1 MKTPLAAI
9 AVIAALLAPIMTPS
23 EASAWVCRADGFGAQ
38 GYGRS
43 FSVAQA
49 RLIALRECQFRS
61 LLRACALISC
71 RP

>member
-1 MKTPLAAI
+1 MRSLLAMA
-9 AVIAALLAPIMTPS
+9 AVVAALLSLTPS

-43 FSVAQA
+43 PNVGYAK
-49 RLIALRECQFRS
+49 LIALRECQFRS
-61 LLRACALISC
+61 LLHACALISC

>member
-1 MKTPLAAI
+1 MRGFPAI
-9 AVIAALLAPIMTPS
+9 AIIAALLALSPS

-43 FSVAQA
+43 LSVAQA

-61 LLRACALISC
+61 PLRACALISC

>member
-1 MKTPLAAI
+1 MMRSPLAL
-9 AVIAALLAPIMTPS
+9 AVLLTSLFVLAPS

-43 FSVAQA
+43 LSVVHA

-61 LLRACALISC
+61 LLHACALISC

>member
-1 MKTPLAAI
+1 MMMNIFAKLTVP
-9 AVIAALLAPIMTPS
+9 AALLALMPS
-23 EASAWVCRADGFGAQ
+23 DASAWICRADGFGAQ

-43 FSVAQA
+43 ASVAQA

>member
-1 MKTPLAAI
+1 MRSFLATVAI
-9 AVIAALLAPIMTPS
+9 VAGLATLTPS

-43 FSVAQA
+43 LSVMHAK
-49 RLIALRECQFRS
+49 LIALRECQFRS
-61 LLRACALISC
+61 LLHACAPISC

>member
-1 MKTPLAAI
+1 MMRSPLALI
-9 AVIAALLAPIMTPS
+9 IFLISLFVLAPS
-23 EASAWVCRADGFGAQ
+23 DGSAWVCRADGFGAQ

-43 FSVAQA
+43 VSVLQA